1 MSIKVLLADDHQ
13 MMRDGLRAII
23 EQVANVEIIGEAAD
37 GREAVILSGQLGP
50 DIIVMDISMP
60 GLNGIEAT
68 RRITTEY
75 PDVKVIALSMHSDKR
90 YALEMLD
97 AGASGYVLKG
107 AASEELVRALEAVTD
122 GKSFLSPEITGIV
135 MGNYVRRNLPGGR
148 SPTTSLGPREREVL
162 QLLSEGKTSTLIAD
176 SLHISS
182 KTVDTHRRN
191 IMHKLDIHSIAGLT
205 RYAIREGLTSL
216 ES

>member
-75 PDVKVIALSMHSDKR
+75 PDVKVIALSMHLDKPTES
-90 YALEMLD
+90 A
-97 AGASGYVLKG
+97 
-107 AASEELVRALEAVTD
+107 
-122 GKSFLSPEITGIV
+122 FSP
-135 MGNYVRRNLPGGR
+135 
-148 SPTTSLGPREREVL
+148 
-162 QLLSEGKTSTLIAD
+162 KDFFA
-176 SLHISS
+176 
-182 KTVDTHRRN
+182 
-191 IMHKLDIHSIAGLT
+191 
-205 RYAIREGLTSL
+205 
-216 ES
+216 

>member
-13 MMRDGLRAII
+13 MMRDGLRAIF
-23 EQVANVEIIGEAAD
+23 EQVPCVEIIGEAAD

-50 DIIVMDISMP
+50 DVIVMDISMP

-75 PDVKVIALSMHSDKR
+75 PDIKVIALSMHSDKR

-122 GKSFLSPEITGIV
+122 GKSYLSPEITGIV
-135 MGNYVRRNLPGGR
+135 MGSYVRRNLPAGR

-162 QLLSEGKTSTLIAD
+162 QLLSEGKTSTQIAD

-191 IMHKLDIHSIAGLT
+191 IMQKLDIHSIAGLT

-216 ES
+216 DS